1 MHQQSSAQ
9 SQYDAQ
15 AVELAVVQP
24 VHYVAPQVQ
33 YAAQPVAGGLP
44 VDHPFA
50 GVDRRI
56 SRAARRR
63 VHSRERRVRR
73 TRAGVRSQLP
83 TW

>member
-1 MHQQSSAQ
+1 
-9 SQYDAQ
+9 
-15 AVELAVVQP
+15 
-24 VHYVAPQVQ
+24 
-33 YAAQPVAGGLP
+33 VAGGLP
-44 VDHPFA
+44 ANRPFA